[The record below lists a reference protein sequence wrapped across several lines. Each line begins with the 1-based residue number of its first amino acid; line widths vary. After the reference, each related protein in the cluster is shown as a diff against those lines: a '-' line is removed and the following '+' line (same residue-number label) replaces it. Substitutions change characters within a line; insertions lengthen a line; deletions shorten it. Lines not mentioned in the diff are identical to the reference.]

1 MNKFWATFGLTYK
14 SKVKSKSFMIFMVI
28 VIILMVALSN
38 ADKII
43 DMFKG
48 DDDHIGV
55 VTNNEP
61 LYKAIKQQSHVIDEE
76 ATFERVSQ
84 KEAKSQVKSEKLK
97 EAYIIKMDK
106 DHQLSATILSK
117 DNVSQEKQQ
126 KVTGLL
132 TNLQSKLIAS
142 KLHLSDNDLKKL
154 QSQSKVDSHILSDD
168 KGQQLSESQK
178 VFNMILVYAILMLMF
193 FIIFNYATQ
202 VAMEIATEKTS
213 RVIEMIITSVS
224 PITHIMAKI
233 TGVIAVAFT
242 QIAMI
247 IVVAIICIYAFD
259 LKRMLLGFD
268 LSMSDISWQ
277 IIIVGILSVII
288 GILTYVLLAAI
299 LGSLASRIEDI
310 NQTLMPLTL
319 FAMIAFYIAIF
330 SIYKP
335 DILLA
340 KITSFIPFLAPF
352 EMLVRAQSTEL
363 QIWEIVLS
371 MLISL
376 VVMVI
381 LLWIAIKTYKDS
393 VLTFEKGLINSI
405 KKVMKK

>member
-84 KEAKSQVKSEKLK
+84 KEAKYQVKSEKLK

-259 LKRMLLGFD
+259 LKRMLKGFD
-268 LSMSDISWQ
+268 LSMSDISWK

>member
-84 KEAKSQVKSEKLK
+84 KEAKYQVKSEKLK

-259 LKRMLLGFD
+259 LKRMLKGFD

-381 LLWIAIKTYKDS
+381 LIWIAIKTYKDS

>member
-97 EAYIIKMDK
+97 GAYIIKMDK

-259 LKRMLLGFD
+259 LKRMLKGFD

-381 LLWIAIKTYKDS
+381 LIWIAIKTYKDS

>member
-84 KEAKSQVKSEKLK
+84 KEAKYQVKSEKLK

-259 LKRMLLGFD
+259 LKRMLKGFD
-268 LSMSDISWQ
+268 LSMSDISWK

-299 LGSLASRIEDI
+299 LGCLASRIEDI

>member
-259 LKRMLLGFD
+259 LKRMLKGFD

>member
-259 LKRMLLGFD
+259 LKRMLKGFD

-381 LLWIAIKTYKDS
+381 LIWIAIKTYKDS

>member
-48 DDDHIGV
+48 DDDHIGI

-76 ATFERVSQ
+76 ATFERMSQ

-154 QSQSKVDSHILSDD
+154 QSQSKVNSHILSDD

-259 LKRMLLGFD
+259 LKRMLKGFD

-319 FAMIAFYIAIF
+319 IAMIAFYIAIF

>member
-1 MNKFWATFGLTYK
+1 MNKFRATFGLTYK

-84 KEAKSQVKSEKLK
+84 KDAKSQVKSEKLK

-154 QSQSKVDSHILSDD
+154 QSQSKVNSHILSDD

-259 LKRMLLGFD
+259 LKRMLKGFD

>member
-38 ADKII
+38 TDKII

-259 LKRMLLGFD
+259 LKRMLKGFD

-381 LLWIAIKTYKDS
+381 LIWIAIKTYKDS

>member
-84 KEAKSQVKSEKLK
+84 KDAKSQVKSEKLK

-259 LKRMLLGFD
+259 LKRMLKGFD

>member
-142 KLHLSDNDLKKL
+142 KLHLSYNDLKKL

-259 LKRMLLGFD
+259 LKRMLKGFD

-381 LLWIAIKTYKDS
+381 LIWIAIKTYKDS

>member
-106 DHQLSATILSK
+106 DHQLSVTILSK

-259 LKRMLLGFD
+259 LKRMLKGFD

>member
-84 KEAKSQVKSEKLK
+84 KEAKYQVKSEKLK

-259 LKRMLLGFD
+259 LKRMLKGFD